1 MTKLYELTSQYR
13 NIAKLLDYDYAEQL
27 DIEGTLKNISDEFDD
42 KALNVAKI
50 YKELLASKEA
60 IKTEVDR
67 LSKRI
72 KAIDNDTDFMKQ
84 YLLTEMLTLN
94 KTEISDNVINIKVQK
109 NPPSVDIIDENEIDN
124 KFKKYI
130 PESYETKKSMI
141 LDHFNKTGEI
151 PSGVD
156 IITDKKH
163 IVIR

>member
-1 MTKLYELTSQYR
+1 MTKLYELTDQYR

-27 DIEGTLKNISDEFDD
+27 DIEGTLKSISDEFDD

-94 KTEISDNVINIKVQK
+94 KTEISDNVISIRVQK
-109 NPPSVDIIDENEIDN
+109 TNPSVEIIDENEISGI
-124 KFKKYI
+124 FKELV
-130 PESYETKKSMI
+130 PESYKVLKLKI
-141 LDHFNKTGEI
+141 LDNFKNTGEI